1 MKELKKVVIKLSKN
15 YNSYESSVEREIE
28 YNTQEER
35 DGIVNQ
41 MFAECRRDINR
52 QMDMPNAN

>member
-1 MKELKKVVIKLSKN
+1 MKEIKKVVIKLSKN

-52 QMDMPNAN
+52 QMDMKNAN